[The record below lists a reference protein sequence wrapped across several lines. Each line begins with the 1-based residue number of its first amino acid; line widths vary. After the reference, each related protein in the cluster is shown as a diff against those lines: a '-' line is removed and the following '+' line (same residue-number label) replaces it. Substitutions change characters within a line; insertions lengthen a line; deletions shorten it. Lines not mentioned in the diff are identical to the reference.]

1 MARPKPEIERV
12 PVIVRFLPEQ
22 LARVDAAVVPDVVSK
37 GRRARIEA
45 LIDLGL
51 EACERRAKKK
61 PSPEEQE

>member
-12 PVIVRFLPEQ
+12 PVIVRFLPKQ
-22 LARVDAAVVPDVVSK
+22 LERIDAWEGPGAK

-51 EACERRAKKK
+51 EVIERRGKRK
-61 PSPEEQE
+61 PAATQEE